1 MSIPRHETPP
11 RFELGSLDSKSSV
24 LTVTLRGLIEDP
36 PRFELGTYRSAIDCS
51 TSELWIPR

>member
-1 MSIPRHETPP
+1 MSIPRRETPP

-51 TSELWIPR
+51 TSEL